1 MKIIVLGAGA
11 LGSIIGAHL
20 VRAGEE
26 VLFIAR
32 GHRAAFLQ
40 HHGIVITGL
49 VDFTVPVTVTTHP
62 HEVQAADALFVTV
75 KTYDTEPALA
85 SVRHLR
91 VPSVLSVQNGVFKN
105 EQLAGIFGWE
115 SVLGAAAFISGELL
129 ADGPVRFTINGPL
142 ALGELPEGTSDRV
155 HALATTLGRAG
166 LRAEASP
173 HIRTV
178 EWTKYLLAAGGM
190 PLAGLTRLATAQ
202 FLSDPDGALLMARLI
217 QELGHLAARLGIPL
231 EDTGPLPMKT
241 LCSASLAEAVEH
253 VRQSGARRMAQ
264 APTHKMSTLQDLE
277 QGRRLE
283 VEELLG
289 YAVRKG
295 AELDVPLPTVDTCY
309 RLLAS
314 VNRHLQPKAPEHVQ
328 AEAQV

>member
-1 MKIIVLGAGA
+1 M
-11 LGSIIGAHL
+11 
-20 VRAGEE
+20 
-26 VLFIAR
+26 
-32 GHRAAFLQ
+32 
-40 HHGIVITGL
+40 
-49 VDFTVPVTVTTHP
+49 PVTVTTHP

-115 SVLGAAAFISGELL
+115 AVLGAAAFVSGELL
-129 ADGPVRFTINGPL
+129 SDGPVRFTIHGPL

-155 HALATTLGRAG
+155 QTLAATLGRAG
-166 LRAEASP
+166 LRAEVSP

-190 PLAGLTRLATAQ
+190 SLAGLTRLATAQ

-241 LCSASLAEAVEH
+241 LCSASLAEAVAH
-253 VRQSGARRMAQ
+253 VRQSGVRRMAQ

-289 YAVRKG
+289 YAVRQG

>member
-20 VRAGEE
+20 VRAGED
-26 VLFIAR
+26 VIFIAR

-40 HHGIVITGL
+40 QHGIVITGL

-85 SVRHLR
+85 SVQHLR
-91 VPSVLSVQNGVFKN
+91 VSSVLSVQNGVLKN
-105 EQLAGIFGWE
+105 EQLAHIFGWE
-115 SVLGAAAFISGELL
+115 HVLGAAAFVSGEVLP
-129 ADGPVRFTINGPL
+129 DGPVRFTVHGPL
-142 ALGELPEGTSDRV
+142 TLGELPEGTSDRA
-155 HALATTLGRAG
+155 HLLAATLVRAG
-166 LRAEASP
+166 LRAEVSP

-178 EWTKYLLAAGGM
+178 EWSKYLLAAGGM

-202 FLSDPDGALLMARLI
+202 FMSDPDGALLMARLM

-231 EDTGPLPMKT
+231 EDTRPLPIKT
-241 LCSASLAEAVEH
+241 LCSGSLAEAVEH
-253 VRQSGARRMAQ
+253 VRQLGAVRMAR

-309 RLLAS
+309 RLLAG
-314 VNRHLQPKAPEHVQ
+314 VNRHLQAQ
-328 AEAQV
+328 A

>member
-20 VRAGEE
+20 VRAGED
-26 VLFIAR
+26 VIFIAR

-49 VDFTVPVTVTTHP
+49 ADFTVPVTVTTHP

-91 VPSVLSVQNGVFKN
+91 VPSVLSVQNGVLKN
-105 EQLAGIFGWE
+105 EQLAHIFGWE
-115 SVLGAAAFISGELL
+115 RVLGAAAFVSGELL
-129 ADGPVRFTINGPL
+129 PDGLVRFTVNGPL
-142 ALGELPEGTSDRV
+142 ALGELPEGTSARV
-155 HALATTLGRAG
+155 HTLAVTLVQAG

-173 HIRTV
+173 HIQTV
-178 EWTKYLLAAGGM
+178 EWSKYLLVAGGM

-217 QELGHLAARLGIPL
+217 QELGQLAARLGIPL
-231 EDTGPLPMKT
+231 EDTGPLPIQT
-241 LCSASLAEAVEH
+241 LCHASLTEALEQ
-253 VRQSGARRMAQ
+253 VRQFGARRMVQ

-309 RLLAS
+309 RLLAG
-314 VNRHLQPKAPEHVQ
+314 VNRYLQPQE
-328 AEAQV
+328 